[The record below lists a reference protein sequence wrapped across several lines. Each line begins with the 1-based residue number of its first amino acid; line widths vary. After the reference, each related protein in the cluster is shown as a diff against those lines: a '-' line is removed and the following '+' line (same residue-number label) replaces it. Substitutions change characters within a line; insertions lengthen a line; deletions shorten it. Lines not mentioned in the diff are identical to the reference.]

1 MQKYGGERL
10 FGVCEYFLDSY
21 MVWIECGWVEVN
33 VRGGVEGK
41 QVERLGY

>member
-1 MQKYGGERL
+1 MQKHGGERL
-10 FGVCEYFLDSY
+10 SGVCEYPLDSH

-41 QVERLGY
+41 QVERPGH